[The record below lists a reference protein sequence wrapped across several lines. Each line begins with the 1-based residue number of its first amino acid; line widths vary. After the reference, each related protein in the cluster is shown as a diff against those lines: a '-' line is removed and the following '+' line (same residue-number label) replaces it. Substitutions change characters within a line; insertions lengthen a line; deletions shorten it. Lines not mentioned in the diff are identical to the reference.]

1 MMLINFTS
9 SKDSDETRNMH
20 TKNDNIEI
28 IIGSET
34 NDIIEELCQSL
45 LQKH

>member
-1 MMLINFTS
+1 MMSINFTS

-34 NDIIEELCQSL
+34 NDIIKELCQSL

>member
-1 MMLINFTS
+1 MMSINFTS
-9 SKDSDETRNMH
+9 SKDSDEARNMH